1 MTRDDTIFSNRDR
14 STIQIALL
22 VAVPWLCLVPSLWLI
37 LG

>member
-1 MTRDDTIFSNRDR
+1 MTRNHNLFGNRDR
-14 STIQIALL
+14 STMQIVLL